1 MTLLS
6 FPIAS
11 LSLSNPNLNILCDAY
26 QLTMDIAIRHRGN
39 GVAAIRV
46 TTRRHRCH
54 RPIVT
59 NMEFQAVKCSCTD
72 STEKKDFAEAHPIE
86 QSKHMTTI
94 MRRTF
99 MMGGGCLCQ
108 GNRLRFCF
116 IVVFRRYS
124 GHKMTVGLVAKK
136 QQPA

>member
-1 MTLLS
+1 
-6 FPIAS
+6 
-11 LSLSNPNLNILCDAY
+11 
-26 QLTMDIAIRHRGN
+26 
-39 GVAAIRV
+39 
-46 TTRRHRCH
+46 
-54 RPIVT
+54 
-59 NMEFQAVKCSCTD
+59 MEVQAVLCSYTD

-86 QSKHMTTI
+86 QSKHMITI

-124 GHKMTVGLVAKK
+124 GHKMTVGLVAKNNNQHRQFVHSFIACRRVAK
-136 QQPA
+136 SDWYLVTPLDY